1 MEKVRPLHFPS
12 ALLKGKHL
20 TVQLLR
26 SVLLSEADCLS
37 RLLVQHDIS
46 VRNSNIPEE

>member
-20 TVQLLR
+20 TVQ
-26 SVLLSEADCLS
+26 LLSEADCLS